1 MISAN
6 RRLQVDRF
14 EPSDL
19 RPGEYLH
26 MGKSETGLC

>member
-14 EPSDL
+14 KPSDL
-19 RPGEYLH
+19 RPGENLH
-26 MGKSETGLC
+26 YGQE